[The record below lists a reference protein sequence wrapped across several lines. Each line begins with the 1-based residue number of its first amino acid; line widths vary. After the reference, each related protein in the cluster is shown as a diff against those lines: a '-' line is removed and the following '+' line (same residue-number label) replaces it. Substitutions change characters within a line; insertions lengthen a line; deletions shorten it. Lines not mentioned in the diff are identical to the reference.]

1 MMKKIYLA
9 MQMAALVG
17 FGVAGFGAGAVAQ
30 QISAASGVYAEAD
43 AQRGQAAYASRCAT
57 CHGRA
62 LISTNDAPSLVGEP
76 FAIGWKGKT
85 LGERF
90 TAIKETMP
98 PNNPGDLPDQFVIDV
113 LAFILKSNGF
123 AAGATPLP
131 SDPAA
136 LDQILIPK

>member
-1 MMKKIYLA
+1 MTNKIQGMTALFGLA
-9 MQMAALVG
+9 LFASTFCHSVAA
-17 FGVAGFGAGAVAQ
+17 AQ
-30 QISAASGVYAEAD
+30 QVSVASGVYAEAD

-62 LISTNDAPSLVGEP
+62 LISNNDAPSLVGEP

-85 LGERF
+85 LAERF
-90 TAIKETMP
+90 TVIKETMP

-113 LAFILKSNGF
+113 LAFILKSNGY
-123 AAGATPLP
+123 APGAQSLP

-136 LDQILIPK
+136 LERFIIPR